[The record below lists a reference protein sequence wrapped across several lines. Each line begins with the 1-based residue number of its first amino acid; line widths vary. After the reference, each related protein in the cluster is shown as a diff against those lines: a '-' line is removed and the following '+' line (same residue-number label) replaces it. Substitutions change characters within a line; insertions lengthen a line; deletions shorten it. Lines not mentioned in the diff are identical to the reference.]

1 MEEQLFETEEPAPG
15 RGTGD
20 LSGQPLAARMRPGSL
35 GEFVGQEHLLGRG
48 SALRTAIEDGRPHSM
63 VLYGPPGTGKTTLAR
78 LLAVNARAAFEEES
92 AVAAGRAEVRAVLER
107 AEHRRRTANEG
118 TIFFLDEIHR
128 FNKAQQDTLLP
139 AVEEG
144 LVVLVGATTE
154 NPYFEVNSALL
165 SRCRIYELRPL
176 GDEHVLALLQRALG
190 AERGIPDAPRVDD
203 DALEFLAARS
213 AGDARTAL
221 SALELAAETVGEGG
235 AVTMRVAEDALQRSA
250 ILYDKGGDLHYDLIS
265 AWIKSTRGSDP
276 DASLL
281 YLAAMLE
288 GGEDPR
294 FIARRMVVLA
304 SEDIGNA
311 DPRALE
317 VAVSAAH
324 AVEHV
329 GLPECALNLAQAAV
343 YLALAPKS
351 NASYEGIARPRLTE
365 SRPMEAALRPAEAT
379 ELESFS
385 PFDGKRL
392 GAVPTVTPAEVQSVV
407 DDVASVQPF
416 WAQLPLVDRA
426 RYMRRAAQAIID
438 QIDEL
443 AELLSREQGKVLN
456 ESYVMELLPTID
468 SLRWLA
474 DAGPEI
480 LDDERIPL
488 PIFLKQKRARFT
500 YEPLGVVGVI
510 APWNYPWSIPFGE
523 VAIALMA
530 GNGVVLKP
538 ASLTPL
544 IGQRIQDVFE
554 RAGLPEGLVR
564 TVHGGGAVGQALVES
579 SAKKI
584 FFTGSVEVGR
594 QVGVACAERMK
605 GSVLELGGKDPM
617 LVLADAN
624 LPNAISGCLW
634 GGFANAGQTCS
645 GIERVYVM
653 REVAE
658 RFVEGVVAGARALR
672 VGDPMD
678 GRTEIGPMVSG
689 EQLELVKE
697 LVDDAVAN
705 GATLHCG
712 GAEEPFFRPAVLTGV
727 TRDMRLM
734 REEIFGPVVPIVT
747 ARDEDEAI
755 ALAND
760 SEFGLGA
767 SVWSMNRAKGERMA
781 RRLEAGMVWV
791 NDHMFSHGA
800 CSCSWGGV
808 KSSGLGRS
816 HSKFGLY
823 ECVNIKL
830 LTWEPSRTR
839 DFWWH
844 PYDEALGKAMQAS
857 ARLLYGRD
865 ADKPG
870 ALRRGALPLA
880 RVGRKTLRDVF
891 KR

>member
-1 MEEQLFETEEPAPG
+1 
-15 RGTGD
+15 
-20 LSGQPLAARMRPGSL
+20 
-35 GEFVGQEHLLGRG
+35 
-48 SALRTAIEDGRPHSM
+48 
-63 VLYGPPGTGKTTLAR
+63 
-78 LLAVNARAAFEEES
+78 
-92 AVAAGRAEVRAVLER
+92 
-107 AEHRRRTANEG
+107 
-118 TIFFLDEIHR
+118 
-128 FNKAQQDTLLP
+128 
-139 AVEEG
+139 
-144 LVVLVGATTE
+144 
-154 NPYFEVNSALL
+154 
-165 SRCRIYELRPL
+165 
-176 GDEHVLALLQRALG
+176 
-190 AERGIPDAPRVDD
+190 
-203 DALEFLAARS
+203 
-213 AGDARTAL
+213 
-221 SALELAAETVGEGG
+221 
-235 AVTMRVAEDALQRSA
+235 
-250 ILYDKGGDLHYDLIS
+250 
-265 AWIKSTRGSDP
+265 
-276 DASLL
+276 
-281 YLAAMLE
+281 
-288 GGEDPR
+288 
-294 FIARRMVVLA
+294 
-304 SEDIGNA
+304 
-311 DPRALE
+311 
-317 VAVSAAH
+317 
-324 AVEHV
+324 
-329 GLPECALNLAQAAV
+329 
-343 YLALAPKS
+343 
-351 NASYEGIARPRLTE
+351 
-365 SRPMEAALRPAEAT
+365 MEAALRPAEAT

-385 PFDGKRL
+385 PLDGKRL
-392 GAVPTVTPAEVQSVV
+392 GAVPTITPAQVQSVV
-407 DDVASVQPF
+407 DDVAGVQPF
-416 WAQLPLVDRA
+416 WAQLPLADRA

-443 AELLSREQGKVLN
+443 AELLTREQGKPRN
-456 ESYVMELLPTID
+456 ESYVMELLPSID

-523 VAIALMA
+523 VAIALLA
-530 GNGVVLKP
+530 GNGVVVKP

-544 IGQRIQDVFE
+544 IGQRIQEVFE

-579 SAKKI
+579 SASKI

-594 QVGVACAERMK
+594 QVGVECAQRMK
-605 GSVLELGGKDPM
+605 GSVLELGGKDAM
-617 LVLADAN
+617 IVCADAN
-624 LPNAISGCLW
+624 LPNAVSGCLW

-645 GIERVYVM
+645 GIERVYVV
-653 REVAE
+653 EDVAE
-658 RFVEGVVAGARALR
+658 RFVEGVVEGAKALT
-672 VGDPMD
+672 VGDPLEWE
-678 GRTEIGPMVSG
+678 TEVGPMISR

-697 LVDDAVAN
+697 LVDDAVAA

-712 GAEEPFFRPAVLTGV
+712 GADEPFFRPAVLTGV
-727 TRDMRLM
+727 THDMRIM

-747 ARDEDEAI
+747 VEDEDEAV

-767 SVWSMNRAKGERMA
+767 SVWTLNRAKGERLA
-781 RRLEAGMVWV
+781 RRVEAGMVWV

-830 LTWEPSRTR
+830 VTWEPSRTR

-844 PYDEALGKAMQAS
+844 PYDEALGRAMQAS

-870 ALRRGALPLA
+870 ALRRGLVPLA
-880 RVGRKTLRDVF
+880 RVGGKTLRDVF